1 MGVLFWFVLKAIL
14 SSLIGQAFY
23 GWFKTTKY
31 GAWWDKKITGWLNKV
46 TRKQHGLTA
55 MRYSLTFLFLFVI
68 AFIHAILPC
77 LFKNT
82 ASDIVCEM
90 SEHMECRKGK

>member
-1 MGVLFWFVLKAIL
+1 VKNIF
-14 SSLIGQAFY
+14 
-23 GWFKTTKY
+23 TKHPNEVGETY
-31 GAWWDKKITGWLNKV
+31 V
-46 TRKQHGLTA
+46 QHGFQA

-68 AFIHAILPC
+68 ALVHAILPF
-77 LFKNT
+77 LFEKT

>member
-1 MGVLFWFVLKAIL
+1 MMRNIF
-14 SSLIGQAFY
+14 
-23 GWFKTTKY
+23 TKHPNEVGETY
-31 GAWWDKKITGWLNKV
+31 L
-46 TRKQHGLTA
+46 QHGYQS

>member
-1 MGVLFWFVLKAIL
+1 MKNKF
-14 SSLIGQAFY
+14 
-23 GWFKTTKY
+23 TKHTNEVGEAY
-31 GAWWDKKITGWLNKV
+31 V
-46 TRKQHGLTA
+46 QHGFQA

-68 AFIHAILPC
+68 AFIHAILPF
-77 LFKNT
+77 LFVRT

>member
-1 MGVLFWFVLKAIL
+1 MKNI
-14 SSLIGQAFY
+14 
-23 GWFKTTKY
+23 FKKHPNEVGETY
-31 GAWWDKKITGWLNKV
+31 LEHMFN
-46 TRKQHGLTA
+46 A

-68 AFIHAILPC
+68 AFIHAILPF
-77 LFKNT
+77 LFVRT